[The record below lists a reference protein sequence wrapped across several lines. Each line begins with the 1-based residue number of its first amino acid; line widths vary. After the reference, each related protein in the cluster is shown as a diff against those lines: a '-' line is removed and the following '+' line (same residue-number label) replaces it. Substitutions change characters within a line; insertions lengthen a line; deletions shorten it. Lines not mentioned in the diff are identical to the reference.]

1 MLRRRMDLTGEWRND
16 CVQRKIFRIFHRP
29 NSHPPPRHFYG
40 QRGRW
45 RGLVME
51 LGLVCSF
58 CLLFLCSGEMRDI
71 FRNLF
76 FLDCGERKSNLYIY
90 FFFLSS
96 LTGLT
101 AANRLLAKS
110 TQIRKRQVEVRENS
124 RVPIYNDGEKKTT
137 VRWKEKNPEKSLWN
151 V

>member
-1 MLRRRMDLTGEWRND
+1 
-16 CVQRKIFRIFHRP
+16 
-29 NSHPPPRHFYG
+29 
-40 QRGRW
+40 
-45 RGLVME
+45 ME
-51 LGLVCSF
+51 LALVCSF

-90 FFFLSS
+90 IFFFLSS

-110 TQIRKRQVEVRENS
+110 TQICKRQVEVRENS
-124 RVPIYNDGEKKTT
+124 HVPIYNDGEKKTT
-137 VRWKEKNPEKSLWN
+137 VR
-151 V
+151 